1 MLFITG
7 SDDGSEGTWTTNN
20 MNIHRDN
27 SNYQNKIWKNALDL
41 NSNPG
46 LENSDWYVGKVI
58 SQKSIMLNTIHNV
71 LKLAWARYITINI
84 LEATTG
90 VLTFDFENETDQC
103 KILDLSPWAING
115 HVQSIKI
122 WDPSI
127 GIKDVDFNKVNFW
140 VQIHDLGLEKF
151 STENVS
157 KIGNKIENCMEVEQ
171 DIETTR
177 RSCMRMKV
185 DIDVGKPLMV
195 RFWWTNSKGVD
206 RWASIKY
213 G

>member
-1 MLFITG
+1 
-7 SDDGSEGTWTTNN
+7 

-115 HVQSIKI
+115 YVQSIKR

-195 RFWWTNSKGVD
+195 RFWWTNSQGVD

-213 G
+213 E